1 MQRSSVGGQ
10 IAVPSRPATAPSGR
24 SRIES
29 AASSS
34 VISSRGDPGRRPTRI
49 CNNWFYG
56 TIPATISKLTQLSFL
71 ALLTNYLV
79 GTIPPLPATLQ
90 HIDIP
95 PHQLPRRALLT
106 NYLVGTIPPLPATLQ
121 HIDVQSNFLTGPFP
135 FSAPTL
141 LCSKNCF
148 TDNIPTCLP
157 STQRPAADCAFCGGA
172 GAAGMCRGYLEG
184 CMPDTTGVVGPNV
197 WASPLLPQ
205 FCAAVP
211 ILPAAQSS
219 VLMALKSSL
228 GVTDSTWG
236 ATGKCT
242 GEKATQ
248 ASPYWSG
255 VRCADDGSVVSIAL
269 LNRGLKGA
277 LDSFISVLSTLTSL
291 DLSSNLLNQPLHSFL
306 SGLSSLTFLKQ
317 LLLGYN
323 WFYGSIPATISQ
335 LTSLTGLS
343 LFSNYLTGSLPSLP
357 SSLVALDVAY
367 NFLSGS
373 LPSLLLN
380 LKLCAAEH
388 NCLTPD
394 ANSPCRFFGYIQR
407 PAAAAGVAG
416 ASATERCAVCGIGTE
431 HEGSACWDG
440 VCAATASPT
449 VVAGG
454 PNGPAKAVLD
464 LQCTGNTE
472 ASMTDGTVAA
482 LLSLKSALGVT
493 STTWSSAYPCAV
505 LGSSGTYWSGI
516 ACDNQGNVLH
526 LDMPNSKLKGSMA
539 AEISMLT
546 SLTRISLYTNLFWMP
561 LDSFTSH
568 FTSLSNLIVLQLYY
582 NWFYGSIPSY
592 LLALPSLTKVAL
604 LGNYLTGSVPVPIS
618 TALSR
623 LVLSYNF
630 LSGSVPSHPYSSCEA
645 IYNCF
650 ADSSTCTT
658 TGTVQR
664 STGCAICGSVDGSG
678 TLCGGTGVCKP
689 DASVPLL
696 QESPNLIASPL
707 ISLACV

>member
-71 ALLTNYLV
+71 
-79 GTIPPLPATLQ
+79 
-90 HIDIP
+90 
-95 PHQLPRRALLT
+95 ALLT